1 YGSPFSDVREG
12 AYYAEA
18 VGWAAANGI
27 VKGYG
32 DGRFGPDDNITR
44 EQLAAILNRY
54 EAFSGKAPAEVAAG
68 VEFADRAEISDYA
81 KPAAS
86 ALAAQGVV
94 EGRPGNVFD
103 PKSEATRAEVAAVL
117 HRFIVAVDG

>member
-1 YGSPFSDVREG
+1 MPDGQWYT
-12 AYYAEA
+12 EA
-18 VGWAAANGI
+18 IAWAAAHDI
-27 VKGYG
+27 VEGYG

-44 EQLAAILNRY
+44 EQLAAVLSRY
-54 EAFSGKAPAEVAAG
+54 EAFSGKAPAEIAAG
-68 VEFADRAEISDYA
+68 VEFADRDEISDYA

-94 EGRPGNVFD
+94 QGRPGNVFD

-117 HRFIVAVDG
+117 HRFIVAVGG